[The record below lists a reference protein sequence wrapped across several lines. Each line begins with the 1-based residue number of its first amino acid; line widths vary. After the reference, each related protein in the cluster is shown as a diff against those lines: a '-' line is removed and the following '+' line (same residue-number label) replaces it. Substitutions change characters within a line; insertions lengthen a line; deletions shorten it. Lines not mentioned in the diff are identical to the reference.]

1 MIPPSELS
9 DKVQRWGLPQGDLME
24 GAPHMRMGARLFQ
37 LYQEAGLPAPELR
50 MEAPMGGG
58 RDWPGYEY
66 VAETLRSLLP
76 MLQRV
81 SGLDPD
87 EVGIDTLADRLRADA
102 LAGRRVQQ
110 LPMVIG
116 AWARKSA

>member
-1 MIPPSELS
+1 LMLRPGAIMASHESDFASPPTMIPPSELS

-50 MEAPMGGG
+50 MGARRGGG
-58 RDWPGYEY
+58 RDGPAYEY

-87 EVGIDTLADRLRADA
+87 EVGIDTL
-102 LAGRRVQQ
+102 
-110 LPMVIG
+110 
-116 AWARKSA
+116 